1 MLITREGNLVT
12 LINVFETKPE
22 QQQELIDA
30 WIRFTEEVKDE
41 PGFIGAAL
49 HRSTDGARVVN
60 YAHWRSEADF
70 GSFLNKHGEQFAQLG
85 QHASR
90 VDPTPTKW
98 SISMSGRQLIV
109 CWLLG
114 SSVQKS
120 GIFGGM
126 ISLSDQTSL

>member
-30 WIRFTEEVKDE
+30 WIRFTEEIQDE

-49 HRSTDGARVVN
+49 HKSTDGTRVIN

-70 GSFLNKHGEQFAQLG
+70 DNFLKRHGADFAQLG

-90 VDPTPTKW
+90 VDPHTYEVVYL
-98 SISMSGRQLIV
+98 SEQA
-109 CWLLG
+109 G
-114 SSVQKS
+114 S
-120 GIFGGM
+120 
-126 ISLSDQTSL
+126 